1 MFVFPVE
8 TKYENNVIV
17 LGGKKIACKEFKR
30 ILVGRLQGS
39 QKS

>member
-17 LGGKKIACKEFKR
+17 LGGKIACKEFQR
-30 ILVGRLQGS
+30 ILVGQLQGS